1 MEEGWKVIIALIAIE
16 CQEGMKT
23 IKLKTS
29 LSEENIT
36 SLRAGDKILLTGQL
50 LVARDQAH
58 MRLIEL
64 MKAGKMLPVDLKNQI
79 IYYAGPSPTKPGEV
93 IGSIG
98 PTTAARMDKIAEPL
112 FKMGVRI
119 TIGKGERS
127 EDFRKKVKKYKA
139 PYLAA
144 MGGSGAIIQQS
155 VLASKVLA
163 FKDLGPEAI
172 YELTV
177 KDMPLYVAYDV
188 KGGNIY
194 KH

>member
-1 MEEGWKVIIALIAIE
+1 
-16 CQEGMKT
+16 MKT
-23 IKLKTS
+23 IMLKTP
-29 LSEENIT
+29 LSEENII
-36 SLRAGDKILLTGQL
+36 SLKAGDKILLTGQL

-64 MKAGKMLPVDLKNQI
+64 MKAGKKLPVELKNQI
-79 IYYAGPSPTKPGEV
+79 IYYAGPSPTKPEDV

-98 PTTAARMDKIAEPL
+98 PTTAARMDKMAEPL
-112 FKMGVRI
+112 FEMGVRI

-127 EDFRKKVKKYKA
+127 KAFRDMVKKYRA

-155 VLASKVLA
+155 VLASKILA

-177 KDMPLYVAYDV
+177 KDMPLYIAYDV
-188 KGGNIY
+188 RDGNIY
-194 KH
+194 QH